1 LTSEPGIGECRRYIS
16 VASVEVTGDDGTN
29 GPVRRLDPAVDAE
42 LCAPP
47 APLRWSNGTANSGR
61 RPTCITPTTSWS
73 WNLEA
78 MPFSHDREVVVDRT
92 VHEAPVG
99 QN

>member
-29 GPVRRLDPAVDAE
+29 GPVRR
-42 LCAPP
+42 
-47 APLRWSNGTANSGR
+47 
-61 RPTCITPTTSWS
+61 
-73 WNLEA
+73 
-78 MPFSHDREVVVDRT
+78 EVVVDRT
-92 VHEAPVG
+92 FHEAPVG